1 MNPKFIGV
9 INCLQLH
16 TLAIPA
22 EAIQPYLVTLRL
34 EHALTCPRNHIREYK
49 NESANT
55 KGKTMISI

>member
-9 INCLQLH
+9 IRCLQLH

-22 EAIQPYLVTLRL
+22 QAIQPYQAASPM
-34 EHALTCPRNHIREYK
+34 EHAPTCPRNLIREYK

-55 KGKTMISI
+55 KGQTMISI